1 MTYSRLGFIWVLHLS
16 MHLEKYSAFSWL
28 CKASS
33 ICPVDNQSFDCMTF
47 VLEVLTVHGS
57 ELNLFWAKAFPLL

>member
-1 MTYSRLGFIWVLHLS
+1 MTSSRLGLIWVLDLS
-16 MHLEKYSAFSWL
+16 MHLETYSAFSWL